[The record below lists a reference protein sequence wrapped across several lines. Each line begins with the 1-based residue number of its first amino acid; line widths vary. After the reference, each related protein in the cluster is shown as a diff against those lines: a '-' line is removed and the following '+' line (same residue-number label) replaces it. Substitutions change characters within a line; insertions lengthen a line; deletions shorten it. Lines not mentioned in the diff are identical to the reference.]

1 MIRFATIGTN
11 WITDKFIKAA
21 AQIGDF
27 KLNAVYSRTEKKAF
41 DFAQKHGVQNY
52 FSNLEEM
59 AKSDLIDAV
68 YIASPNSLH
77 AEQSILFL
85 KNKKHVLCEKAIASN
100 QKELKKMIET
110 AKKNEVLLMEAM
122 KSSFLPNYKL
132 IKNNIPKLGRIRRV
146 FFNYCQYSSRYDK
159 YKKGENPNT
168 FNPEFS
174 NGALMDIGVYCI
186 YPLINFFG
194 MPESLQVESLILDSS
209 VDGEGS
215 IIFEYDSM
223 DAVLSYSKIA
233 DSYLKS
239 EIQGE
244 KANIIIDKIAEPKEV
259 ILAEKGS
266 GKTDL
271 SRDQEHEVMYYEIK
285 HFIELIKADKT
296 ESPVN
301 SFELSLKVMQIM
313 DIIRERSGI
322 VFPAD
327 KKFI

>member
-11 WITDKFIKAA
+11 WITDRFIEAA
-21 AQIGDF
+21 AQIEDF
-27 KLNAVYSRTEKKAF
+27 KLNAVYSRTEKKASN
-41 DFAQKHGVQNY
+41 FAEKYNIDNY

-59 AKSDLIDAV
+59 AASDLIDAV

-85 KNKKHVLCEKAIASN
+85 ENNKHVLCEKAIASN
-100 QKELKKMIET
+100 QKELKRMIET
-110 AKKNEVLLMEAM
+110 AKKNDLLLMEAM

-132 IKNNIPKLGRIRRV
+132 IENNIPELGRIRRV
-146 FFNYCQYSSRYDK
+146 FFNYCQYSSRDDK
-159 YKKGENPNT
+159 YKRGENPNT

-194 MPESLQVESLILDSS
+194 MPESLQVESLILDSL

-223 DAVLSYSKIA
+223 DAVITYSKIA
-233 DSYLKS
+233 DSYIKS

-244 KANIIIDKIAEPKEV
+244 KANIVIDKIAEPEEV
-259 ILAEKGS
+259 ILIEREA
-266 GKTDL
+266 GKRKL
-271 SRDQEHEVMYYEIK
+271 SKNRKYETMYYEIK
-285 HFIELIKADKT
+285 HFIDLIKAGKT

-301 SFELSLKVMQIM
+301 SYELTLKVMKIM
-313 DIIRERSGI
+313 DIIREKSGI
-322 VFPAD
+322 IFPAD
-327 KKFI
+327 N

>member
-11 WITDKFIKAA
+11 WITDRFIEAA
-21 AQIGDF
+21 AQIEDF
-27 KLNAVYSRTEKKAF
+27 KLNAVYSRTEKKASN
-41 DFAQKHGVQNY
+41 FAEKYNIDNY

-59 AKSDLIDAV
+59 AASDLIDAV

-85 KNKKHVLCEKAIASN
+85 ENNKHVLCEKAIASN

-110 AKKNEVLLMEAM
+110 AQKNDLLLMEAM

-132 IKNNIPKLGRIRRV
+132 IENNIPELGRIRRV

-159 YKKGENPNT
+159 YKRGENPNT

-194 MPESLQVESLILDSS
+194 MPESLQVESLILDSL

-223 DAVLSYSKIA
+223 DAVITYSKIA
-233 DSYLKS
+233 DSYIKS

-244 KANIIIDKIAEPKEV
+244 KANIVIDKIAEPEEV
-259 ILAEKGS
+259 ILIEREA
-266 GKTDL
+266 GKRKL
-271 SRDQEHEVMYYEIK
+271 SRTRKYEVMYYEIK
-285 HFIELIKADKT
+285 HFIDLIKAGKT

-301 SFELSLKVMQIM
+301 SYELTLKVMKIM
-313 DIIRERSGI
+313 DIIREKSGI
-322 VFPAD
+322 IFPAD
-327 KKFI
+327 N

>member
-11 WITDKFIKAA
+11 WITDRFIEAA
-21 AQIGDF
+21 AQIEDF

-41 DFAQKHGVQNY
+41 NFAEKYNIDNY

-59 AKSDLIDAV
+59 AASDLIDAV

-85 KNKKHVLCEKAIASN
+85 ENNKHVLCEKAIASN

-110 AKKNEVLLMEAM
+110 AKKNDLLLMEAM

-132 IKNNIPKLGRIRRV
+132 IENNIPELGRIRRV

-159 YKKGENPNT
+159 YKRGENPNT

-223 DAVLSYSKIA
+223 DAVITYSKIA
-233 DSYLKS
+233 DSYIKS

-244 KANIIIDKIAEPKEV
+244 KANIVIDKIAEPEEV
-259 ILAEKGS
+259 ILIEREA
-266 GKTDL
+266 GKRKL
-271 SRDQEHEVMYYEIK
+271 SRNQEYEVMYYETK
-285 HFIELIKADKT
+285 HFIDLIKAGKV

-301 SFELSLKVMQIM
+301 SYELTLKVMKIM

-322 VFPAD
+322 IFPAD
-327 KKFI
+327 N

>member
-11 WITDKFIKAA
+11 WITDRFIEAA
-21 AQIGDF
+21 AQIEDF
-27 KLNAVYSRTEKKAF
+27 KLNAVYSRTEKKASN
-41 DFAQKHGVQNY
+41 FAEKYNIDNY

-59 AKSDLIDAV
+59 AASDLIDAV

-85 KNKKHVLCEKAIASN
+85 ENNKHVLCEKAIASN
-100 QKELKKMIET
+100 QEELKRMIET
-110 AKKNEVLLMEAM
+110 AKKNDLLLMEAM

-132 IKNNIPKLGRIRRV
+132 IENNIPELGRIRRV

-159 YKKGENPNT
+159 YKRGENPNT

-186 YPLINFFG
+186 YPLINLFG

-223 DAVLSYSKIA
+223 DAVITYSKIA
-233 DSYLKS
+233 DSYIKS

-244 KANIIIDKIAEPKEV
+244 KANIVIDKIAEPEDV
-259 ILAEKGS
+259 ILIEREA
-266 GKTDL
+266 GKRKL
-271 SRDQEHEVMYYEIK
+271 SKNRKYETMYYEIK
-285 HFIELIKADKT
+285 HFIDLIKAGKT

-301 SFELSLKVMQIM
+301 SYELTLKVMKIM
-313 DIIRERSGI
+313 DIIREKSGI
-322 VFPAD
+322 IFPAD
-327 KKFI
+327 N